1 MLNTTPLWYAVYTKP
16 KWEKKVAE
24 LLRRKNI
31 EAYCPLNNVVKQW
44 HDRKKTVEE
53 PLFTSYV
60 FVCITSAEKVEVCK
74 TTGILNFV
82 HWLGKPAVIRAQEIE
97 TIKEFLL
104 QYGTVSLEKTDVWQ
118 ADIVQIQH
126 GPLMNRE
133 GVVLEVYPKTIKLAI
148 PSLGY
153 NLIAQVE
160 KANVEVV
167 RKATLSTEA
176 SQPHFA
182 ALKLA

>member
-1 MLNTTPLWYAVYTKP
+1 MMNASPLWYAVYTKP

-31 EAYCPLNNVVKQW
+31 EAWCPLNKVVKQW
-44 HDRKKTVEE
+44 HDRKKTVDE

-60 FVCITSAEKVEVCK
+60 FVCITAAEKVEVCK
-74 TTGILNFV
+74 TSGILNFV
-82 HWLGKPAVIRAQEIE
+82 HWLGKPAVIRTEEIE
-97 TIKEFLL
+97 TIKDFLF
-104 QYGTVSLEKTDVWQ
+104 QYGTVKLEKTDVRP
-118 ADIVQIQH
+118 ADMVQILN

-153 NLIAQVE
+153 NLVAQVE
-160 KANVEVV
+160 KANVEVL
-167 RKATLSTEA
+167 RKAMASTEA
-176 SQPHFA
+176 SQPSFA
-182 ALKLA
+182 ALKIA